1 MGTVATVTMVV
12 TGRQVRKTLDAGLC
26 PILCVGE
33 TREEYE
39 AKLNKPVCALQL
51 SKVAPFPSH
60 ALARSG
66 ASVARRRRQ
75 LASWRAC
82 TRAFAW
88 RPLLSS
94 NGLTAS

>member
-1 MGTVATVTMVV
+1 MAATVTMVG
-12 TGRQVRKTLDAGLC
+12 TGGQVRKTLDAGLC

-60 ALARSG
+60 SLTQSGARGTGGVARNSFLAR
-66 ASVARRRRQ
+66 ASRR
-75 LASWRAC
+75 L
-82 TRAFAW
+82 
-88 RPLLSS
+88 
-94 NGLTAS
+94 GK